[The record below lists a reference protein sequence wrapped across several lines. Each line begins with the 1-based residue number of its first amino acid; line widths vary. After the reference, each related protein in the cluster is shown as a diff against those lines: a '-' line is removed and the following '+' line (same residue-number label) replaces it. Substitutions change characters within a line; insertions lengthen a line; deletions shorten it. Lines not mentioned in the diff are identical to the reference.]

1 MTIEGHEQN
10 VNNEIHQ
17 VNSAVQLLFVN
28 LLVFTVGPIG
38 HSLPSCRHYSL
49 LRFGNSSTKCIA
61 WMCNRQAKR
70 VAYKSDEIE
79 HSRRQQEAY
88 GRRKPLRDL
97 DDIQKEK
104 RFKRDVI
111 NLLRSVRNR
120 DEFIRSLRQL
130 ISRYEQRVASENYN
144 RVLEAF
150 DEYWR
155 KKS

>member
-1 MTIEGHEQN
+1 M
-10 VNNEIHQ
+10 
-17 VNSAVQLLFVN
+17 
-28 LLVFTVGPIG
+28 
-38 HSLPSCRHYSL
+38 
-49 LRFGNSSTKCIA
+49 
-61 WMCNRQAKR
+61 
-70 VAYKSDEIE
+70 AYKSDEIE

-155 KKS
+155 KKP